1 MWLWSNT
8 ALQRSR
14 GKVKCEAKKTQVL
27 QNWLTGLSQGKQ
39 FLFVV
44 RKKSCSEAGRRR
56 LWRFVSADKFLSASR
71 QVGRTWRGQ
80 LMTGIWRIFWLFK
93 QTCLSFVSSAT
104 PAAMVTVRSV
114 DLRSRVYRM
123 HQLVY
128 RCAKK
133 TQITKNKMYK
143 LTKSIRHRI
152 FLWQQSKLQHF
163 YYQRTSYQVD
173 DHVNC

>member
-27 QNWLTGLSQGKQ
+27 QNWLTGLSQEKQ

-80 LMTGIWRIFWLFK
+80 LMTGIWRIFWLSK

-104 PAAMVTVRSV
+104 PALVSLWRHLILDPTLWNPIGQFWTWTMAHREIL
-114 DLRSRVYRM
+114 DLHS
-123 HQLVY
+123 
-128 RCAKK
+128 KK
-133 TQITKNKMYK
+133 TA
-143 LTKSIRHRI
+143 LG
-152 FLWQQSKLQHF
+152 
-163 YYQRTSYQVD
+163 
-173 DHVNC
+173 